1 MLQGRLVGSGG
12 LVYRRR
18 LRMEPLDFSYSS
30 CFHSM
35 RLVAHLQERPERR
48 LRFEFRQSGLMRS
61 DVRRNFIAVISGL
74 RAGMTARDQVMEYC
88 CSLADLFGSALPHDT
103 SDTSSFGNVRL

>member
-18 LRMEPLDFSYSS
+18 FRMELLDFSYSS

-48 LRFEFRQSGLMRS
+48 LRFEFHQSGLVRS

-74 RAGMTARDQVMEYC
+74 RD
-88 CSLADLFGSALPHDT
+88 
-103 SDTSSFGNVRL
+103 